1 MDGKPK
7 RRSIPASTKLQA
19 LAFLK
24 SSKNVSQ
31 TARRFQVS
39 RQQVR
44 EWRKNE
50 NALKCIGNSRK
61 RLDGA
66 GRKLSSNDLEIHLVD
81 WINVK
86 RADRLRVSRSMI
98 QREAERFMKDKQPET
113 IFSASS
119 GWLQKFL
126 RRNRFSLRR
135 STTVGQKQ
143 PDDCAAKVVNFLRHT
158 WRQIENLQLPSSAL
172 YAMDETPLW
181 IEPCR
186 GQTIDQIGKKDIPL
200 KSTGK
205 S

>member
-19 LAFLK
+19 LSFLK

-126 RRNRFSLRR
+126 RRNRISRFNRFADSLLVDDSWFGTRSKVIRR
-135 STTVGQKQ
+135 KRPRTTY
-143 PDDCAAKVVNFLRHT
+143 DRCALILVSYLEDVLDSYS
-158 WRQIENLQLPSSAL
+158 RQTSAGTE
-172 YAMDETPLW
+172 A
-181 IEPCR
+181 
-186 GQTIDQIGKKDIPL
+186 
-200 KSTGK
+200 
-205 S
+205 